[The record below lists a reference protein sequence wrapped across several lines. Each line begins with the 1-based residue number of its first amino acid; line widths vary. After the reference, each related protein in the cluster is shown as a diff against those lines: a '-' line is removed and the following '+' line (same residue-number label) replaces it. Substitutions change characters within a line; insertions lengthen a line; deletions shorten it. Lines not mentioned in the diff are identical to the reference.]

1 MLVLTFLKSFVL
13 LLKLVM
19 GSRLFSYGDVKGRPS
34 RAGFDLSKKFCF
46 TAKAGQ
52 LLPVYWKM
60 LLPGTK
66 VNLKDMHFTRT
77 MPVNTAAYTRIKE
90 YFDWYFVPLRL
101 INKNLN
107 PALVNM
113 LDQSNIATSLI
124 QNKVVSDEIPYTNFS
139 TITGVFNNFEQSV
152 GDDQFDA
159 VGFKRIP
166 QSIKLMRHLRYG
178 NFLYDTAWNSLPDKN
193 MGYSSVKDF
202 NLYAQWDLNVNI
214 LPLAAYQKI
223 YCDYFR
229 FEQWEKAQ
237 PYTYNFD
244 YYSGGNIL
252 TQYESDSVD
261 LLSKDN
267 LFSLRYANYPRDL
280 FMGILPSSQLGSVAT
295 VSLLPETLYT
305 KLSMQNGSLLGTVA
319 SDGTTVTLKNNTP
332 LTPGIT
338 PSVVSLVRNGDLKF
352 DILSFRIAN
361 AIQRMREIQQCA
373 GQGYK
378 EQLEARW
385 NVKLSTALSD
395 HCMYIGGNS
404 SQINISE
411 VLNNNLAIDQAQAE
425 IKGKG
430 VGSGSG
436 SESFETQ
443 EHGILMCIYHAVPV
457 LDYELSGPDL
467 QLLNTYATD
476 LPQPELDNLGLE
488 SLPLFTLINRASN
501 SYPNSFKSNT
511 ILGYVPRYIAYKT
524 DVDCIEGAFLTSL
537 TSWVAPLTIDEIV
550 LKITLGS
557 STVNWSP
564 NYVLFKVSPR
574 VLNSIFVSQCDD
586 TIDTDQFL
594 VESFFDVKVVQNLD
608 YDGMPY

>member
-1 MLVLTFLKSFVL
+1 
-13 LLKLVM
+13 M

-52 LLPVYWKM
+52 LLPVYCKM
-60 LLPGTK
+60 FLPGTK

-124 QNKVVSDEIPYTNFS
+124 QNKVVSDEIPYTDFS
-139 TITGVFNNFEQSV
+139 TITEIFKNFNSSA
-152 GDDQFDA
+152 GHDQFDV
-159 VGFKRIP
+159 VGFSRVP

-178 NFLYDTAWNSLPDKN
+178 NFLYDSAWNSLTDKN

-202 NLYAQWDLNVNI
+202 NLYAQWNLNVNI

-252 TQYESDSVD
+252 TEYEDNPDD

-267 LFSLRYANYPRDL
+267 LFTLRYANYPRDL

-295 VSLLPETLYT
+295 VSINPNTLHT
-305 KLSMQNGSLLGTVA
+305 KLSQQEGSLLGTVA
-319 SDGTTVTLKNNTP
+319 SDGTTVTLKNNTAI
-332 LTPGIT
+332 TPGIT
-338 PSVVSLVRNGDLKF
+338 PSVIALVRDGELKF

-385 NVKLSTALSD
+385 NVKLSTAFSD
-395 HCMYIGGNS
+395 HCIYIGGNS

-411 VLNNNLAIDQAQAE
+411 VLNNNLDAEQAQAD

-488 SLPLFTLINRASN
+488 SLPLFALINRASN
-501 SYPNSFKSNT
+501 LYPASFKSNT

-524 DVDCIEGAFLTSL
+524 DVDCVEGAFLTSL
-537 TSWVAPLTIDEIV
+537 TSWVTPLTIDEIV
-550 LKITLGS
+550 DKVSLGS
-557 STVNWSP
+557 SPLTWSP
-564 NYVLFKVSPR
+564 NYGLFKVSPR
-574 VLNSIFVSQCDD
+574 VLNSIFVSQCDN
-586 TIDTDQFL
+586 TVDTDQFL

>member
-1 MLVLTFLKSFVL
+1 
-13 LLKLVM
+13 M

-46 TAKAGQ
+46 TAKAGE

-113 LDQSNIATSLI
+113 LDQSNIANSLI
-124 QNKVVSDEIPYTNFS
+124 QNKVVSDEIPYFDYS
-139 TITGVFNNFEQSV
+139 TLTSCLETFNTQHPSYLDIAGFERV
-152 GDDQFDA
+152 P
-159 VGFKRIP
+159 KTL
-166 QSIKLMRHLRYG
+166 KLLRYLRYG
-178 NFLYDTAWNSLPDKN
+178 NFLYDTTVNTQPNKN
-193 MGYSSVKDF
+193 MSYSSVKDF
-202 NLYAQWDLNVNI
+202 NLYAKWNLNVNV

-244 YYSGGNIL
+244 YYAGGNIL
-252 TQYESDSVD
+252 TEYENDPSD
-261 LLSKDN
+261 LFLKDN

-280 FMGILPSSQLGSVAT
+280 FMGVLPSAQLGSVAT
-295 VSLLPETLYT
+295 VNVSNFSDTYTTAFPKHGLLRNITNGGSVASMNTTTNPLV
-305 KLSMQNGSLLGTVA
+305 LSQTVNTVA
-319 SDGTTVTLKNNTP
+319 KGDYFGVNISGLVGT
-332 LTPGIT
+332 
-338 PSVVSLVRNGDLKF
+338 F

-395 HCMYIGGNS
+395 HCTYIGGNS

-411 VLNNNLAIDQAQAE
+411 VLNNNLDADQSQAD

-443 EHGILMCIYHAVPV
+443 EHGILMCIYHATPV
-457 LDYELSGPDL
+457 LDYQLTGPDL

-488 SLPLFTLINRASN
+488 ALPYFAFVNDAIATQPSSLN
-501 SYPNSFKSNT
+501 SST

-524 DVDCIEGAFLTSL
+524 DVDCVDGAFLTSL
-537 TSWVAPLTIDEIV
+537 TSWVTPLTIDEIV
-550 LKITLGS
+550 TKISLGAG
-557 STVNWSP
+557 TGPWSP
-564 NYVLFKVSPR
+564 NYGLFKVSPF
-574 VLNSIFVSQCDD
+574 VLDSIFVSQCDS
-586 TIDTDQFL
+586 TVDTDQFL
-594 VESFFDVKVVQNLD
+594 VESFFDVKAVQNLD

>member
-1 MLVLTFLKSFVL
+1 MA
-13 LLKLVM
+13 
-19 GSRLFSYGDVKGRPS
+19 SRLFSYGDVKGRPS

-46 TAKAGQ
+46 TAKAGE

-124 QNKVVSDEIPYTNFS
+124 QNKVVSDEIPHTDFS
-139 TITGVFNNFEQSV
+139 TITECFKAFDNSGEAAKNFDVSGFN
-152 GDDQFDA
+152 
-159 VGFKRIP
+159 RIT
-166 QSIKLMRHLRYG
+166 QSIKLMRYLRYG
-178 NFLYDTAWNSLPDKN
+178 NFLYDTTVNTQPNKN
-193 MGYSSVKDF
+193 MGYSGVNNF
-202 NLYAQWDLNVNI
+202 NIYAKWNLNVNI

-223 YCDYFR
+223 YCDHFR

-252 TQYESDSVD
+252 TEYEDDPSD

-280 FMGILPSSQLGSVAT
+280 FMGILPSSQLGSIAT
-295 VSLLPETLYT
+295 VNISNFSSPSSFLTLRN
-305 KLSMQNGSLLGTVA
+305 LSNNGAITASSTVSSPNPLIIHSSAATSAGDSFGVLTNTYLSSVSA
-319 SDGTTVTLKNNTP
+319 S
-332 LTPGIT
+332 
-338 PSVVSLVRNGDLKF
+338 F

-395 HCMYIGGNS
+395 HCTYIGGNS

-411 VLNNNLAIDQAQAE
+411 VLNNNLDADQSQAD
-425 IKGKG
+425 IRGKG

-443 EHGILMCIYHAVPV
+443 EHGILMCVYHAIPV
-457 LDYELSGPDL
+457 LDYQLTGCDL

-488 SLPLFTLINRASN
+488 ALPYFTLINDFTHTQ
-501 SYPNSFKSNT
+501 PNNVTEKT

-524 DVDCIEGAFLTSL
+524 DVDFVDGAFLTTL
-537 TSWVAPLTIDEIV
+537 TSWVTPLTISEIV
-550 LKITLGS
+550 SKVSLATS
-557 STVNWSP
+557 SGPWSVN
-564 NYVLFKVSPR
+564 YGFFKVSPR
-574 VLNSIFVSQCDD
+574 VLDSIFVTPCDN
-586 TIDTDQFL
+586 TVDTDQFL
-594 VESFFDVKVVQNLD
+594 VESFFDVKLVQNLD

>member
-1 MLVLTFLKSFVL
+1 MA
-13 LLKLVM
+13 
-19 GSRLFSYGDVKGRPS
+19 SRLFSYGDVKGRPS

-46 TAKAGQ
+46 TAKAGE

-124 QNKVVSDEIPYTNFS
+124 QNKVVSDEIPYFDYFS
-139 TITGVFNNFEQSV
+139 LTTCLSTFNKQHPEYLDV
-152 GDDQFDA
+152 I
-159 VGFKRIP
+159 GFQKIP
-166 QSIKLMRHLRYG
+166 RTLKLLRYLRYG
-178 NFLYDTAWNSLPDKN
+178 NFLYNPSVSALTTKN

-202 NLYAQWDLNVNI
+202 NLYAKWNLNVNI

-229 FEQWEKAQ
+229 FDQWEKAQ

-252 TQYESDSVD
+252 ADYKQSPSD
-261 LLSKDN
+261 LFLKDN

-280 FMGILPSSQLGSVAT
+280 FMGVLPSSQLGSVAT
-295 VSLLPETLYT
+295 VDVSSISGNDGVKISGLAGR
-305 KLSMQNGSLLGTVA
+305 LSGTVA
-319 SDGTTVTLKNNTP
+319 SNGT
-332 LTPGIT
+332 
-338 PSVVSLVRNGDLKF
+338 SVSLTNSSSVAASSSGLLVFGTGSGRLIATF

-385 NVKLSTALSD
+385 NVKLSAVLSD
-395 HCMYIGGNS
+395 HCTYIGGNS

-411 VLNNNLAIDQAQAE
+411 VLNNNLDADQAQAD

-457 LDYELSGPDL
+457 LDYQLTGCDL

-488 SLPLFTLINRASN
+488 ALPYFAFVNDAISTQ
-501 SYPNSFKSNT
+501 PNSITNKT

-524 DVDCIEGAFLTSL
+524 DVDFVDGAFLTSL
-537 TSWVAPLTIDEIV
+537 TSWVTPLSIDEIV
-550 LKITLGS
+550 SKIALGD
-557 STVNWSP
+557 STGPWSP
-564 NYVLFKVSPR
+564 NYGLFKVSPR
-574 VLNSIFVSQCDD
+574 VLDPIFVTSCDS
-586 TIDTDQFL
+586 TVDTDQFL
-594 VESFFDVKVVQNLD
+594 VESFFDIKVVQNLD

>member
-1 MLVLTFLKSFVL
+1 
-13 LLKLVM
+13 M

-52 LLPVYWKM
+52 LLPVYWKT

-124 QNKVVSDEIPYTNFS
+124 QNKVVSDEIPYTDFS
-139 TITGVFNNFEQSV
+139 TITEMFNQFESSV
-152 GDDQFDA
+152 GDDQFDV

-178 NFLYDTAWNSLPDKN
+178 NFLYDSTWNSLPNKN
-193 MGYSSVKDF
+193 MGYSSVNDF
-202 NLYAQWDLNVNI
+202 NLYAQWNLNVNV

-252 TQYESDSVD
+252 TEYENNPVD
-261 LLSKDN
+261 LLQKDN
-267 LFSLRYANYPRDL
+267 LFTLRYANYPRDL

-295 VSLLPETLYT
+295 VNINNASSAALFLTGQT
-305 KLSMQNGSLLGTVA
+305 GSLTGTVA
-319 SDGTTVTLKNNTP
+319 SDGTTITVKNTVNLNPATN
-332 LTPGIT
+332 
-338 PSVVSLVRNGDLKF
+338 SLIRASLSNLNASF

-395 HCMYIGGNS
+395 HCTYIGGNS

-411 VLNNNLAIDQAQAE
+411 VLNNNLDAEQAQAD

-436 SESFETQ
+436 FESFETQ

-457 LDYELSGPDL
+457 LDYVLSGPDL

-488 SLPLFTLINRASN
+488 SLPLFTLMNRASN
-501 SYPNSFKSNT
+501 SYPNSFKSST
-511 ILGYVPRYIAYKT
+511 ILGYVPRYVAYKT

-537 TSWVAPLTIDEIV
+537 KSWVAPLTIDEIV
-550 LKITLGS
+550 LKITLGA
-557 STVNWSP
+557 STSTWSP
-564 NYVLFKVSPR
+564 NYGLFKVSPR
-574 VLNSIFVSQCDD
+574 VLNSIFVPQCDN

-594 VESFFDVKVVQNLD
+594 VESFFDVKAVQNLD

>member
-1 MLVLTFLKSFVL
+1 MA
-13 LLKLVM
+13 
-19 GSRLFSYGDVKGRPS
+19 SRLFSYGDVKGRPS

-46 TAKAGQ
+46 TAKAGE

-101 INKNLN
+101 VNKNLN

-124 QNKVVSDEIPYTNFS
+124 QNKVVSDEIPYTDFS
-139 TITGVFNNFEQSV
+139 TITECFKA
-152 GDDQFDA
+152 FDNSGEA
-159 VGFKRIP
+159 DANLDVAGFKRIT
-166 QSIKLMRHLRYG
+166 QSIKLMRYLRYG
-178 NFLYDTAWNSLPDKN
+178 NFLYDTTVATQPNKN
-193 MGYSSVKDF
+193 MGYSGVNDF
-202 NLYAQWDLNVNI
+202 NIYAKWNLNVNI

-223 YCDYFR
+223 YCDHFR

-252 TQYESDSVD
+252 TEYENNPSD

-295 VSLLPETLYT
+295 VNVSNFTNYSSIDSPSRMLLRN
-305 KLSMQNGSLLGTVA
+305 LSNSGSVSSVGSITNPLVLKQNSGDVVAGQQYGVFISDLGA
-319 SDGTTVTLKNNTP
+319 S
-332 LTPGIT
+332 
-338 PSVVSLVRNGDLKF
+338 F

-395 HCMYIGGNS
+395 HCTYIGGNS

-411 VLNNNLAIDQAQAE
+411 VLNNNLDTAQSQAD

-436 SESFETQ
+436 SEFFETQ
-443 EHGILMCIYHAVPV
+443 EHGILMCVYHSCPV
-457 LDYELSGPDL
+457 LDYQLTGCDL

-488 SLPLFTLINRASN
+488 ALPYFSLVNDFTHTQ
-501 SYPNSFKSNT
+501 PNNVTEKT

-524 DVDCIEGAFLTSL
+524 DVDFVDGAFLTTL
-537 TSWVAPLTIDEIV
+537 TSWVTPLTIAEIV
-550 LKITLGS
+550 SKVSLATSAGP
-557 STVNWSP
+557 WSI
-564 NYVLFKVSPR
+564 NYGFFKVSPR
-574 VLNSIFVSQCDD
+574 VLDSIFVSQCDNTVD
-586 TIDTDQFL
+586 SDQFL
-594 VESFFDVKVVQNLD
+594 VESFFDVKIVQNLD

>member
-1 MLVLTFLKSFVL
+1 MA
-13 LLKLVM
+13 
-19 GSRLFSYGDVKGRPS
+19 SRLFSYGDVKGRPS

-124 QNKVVSDEIPYTNFS
+124 QNKVVSDQIPFTDFS
-139 TITGVFNNFEQSV
+139 TITEMFNQFESSV
-152 GDDQFDA
+152 SDDQFDV

-178 NFLYDTAWNSLPDKN
+178 NFLYDSTWNSLPNKN
-193 MGYSSVKDF
+193 MGYSSVNSF
-202 NLYAQWDLNVNI
+202 NLYAQYNLSINI

-252 TQYESDSVD
+252 TEYKDNPVD
-261 LLSKDN
+261 LLQKDN
-267 LFSLRYANYPRDL
+267 LFSLRYANYPKDL
-280 FMGILPSSQLGSVAT
+280 FMGVLPSSQLGSVAT
-295 VSLLPETLYT
+295 VNVTTLPGMSGVTLG
-305 KLSMQNGSLLGTVA
+305 LNSGRLIGTVA
-319 SDGTTVTLKNNTP
+319 SDGTTVTVKNSTS
-332 LTPGIT
+332 LSSATT
-338 PSVVSLVRNGDLKF
+338 SVLSTSLISGSSVATF
-352 DILSFRIAN
+352 DILSFRVAN

-395 HCMYIGGNS
+395 HCTYIGGNS

-411 VLNNNLAIDQAQAE
+411 VLNNNLDSEQAQAD

-488 SLPLFTLINRASN
+488 SLPLFAFMNRASN
-501 SYPNSFKSNT
+501 SYPNSLKYSS

-537 TSWVAPLTIDEIV
+537 KSWVAPLTIDEIV
-550 LKITLGS
+550 LKITLGA
-557 STVNWSP
+557 STPTWSP
-564 NYVLFKVSPR
+564 NYGLFKVSPR
-574 VLNSIFVSQCDD
+574 VLNSIFVPQCDN

>member
-1 MLVLTFLKSFVL
+1 
-13 LLKLVM
+13 M

-52 LLPVYWKM
+52 LLPVYWKT

-124 QNKVVSDEIPYTNFS
+124 QNKVVSDEIPYTDFS
-139 TITGVFNNFEQSV
+139 TITEMFNQFESSV
-152 GDDQFDA
+152 GDDQFDVA
-159 VGFKRIP
+159 GFKRIP

-178 NFLYDTAWNSLPDKN
+178 NFLYDSTWNSLSDKN
-193 MGYSSVKDF
+193 MGYSSVKSF
-202 NLYAQWDLNVNI
+202 NLYAQWNLNVNI

-237 PYTYNFD
+237 SYTYNFD

-252 TQYESDSVD
+252 TEYKDDPVD
-261 LLSKDN
+261 LLQKDN
-267 LFSLRYANYPRDL
+267 LFTLRYANYPRDL

-295 VSLLPETLYT
+295 VSITSNQSYSAV
-305 KLSMQNGSLLGTVA
+305 KLQQQSGFLSGTVA
-319 SDGTTVTLKNNTP
+319 TDGITVTVKNTVP
-332 LTPGIT
+332 LTPSVNPALVT
-338 PSVVSLVRNGDLKF
+338 TFPSNFATF

-395 HCMYIGGNS
+395 HCTYIGGNS

-411 VLNNNLAIDQAQAE
+411 VLNNNLDAEQSQAD

-436 SESFETQ
+436 SEFFETQ

-488 SLPLFTLINRASN
+488 SLPLFTLMNRASN
-501 SYPNSFKSNT
+501 SYPSSFKSST
-511 ILGYVPRYIAYKT
+511 ILGYVPRYVSYKT

-537 TSWVAPLTIDEIV
+537 KSWVAPLTIDEIV
-550 LKITLGS
+550 LKITLGAS
-557 STVNWSP
+557 ASTWSP
-564 NYVLFKVSPR
+564 NYGLFKVSPR
-574 VLNSIFVSQCDD
+574 VLNSIFVPQCDN

>member
-1 MLVLTFLKSFVL
+1 
-13 LLKLVM
+13 M

-52 LLPVYWKM
+52 LLPVYWKI

-124 QNKVVSDEIPYTNFS
+124 QNKVVSDQIPFTDFS
-139 TITGVFNNFEQSV
+139 TITEMFNQFESSV
-152 GDDQFDA
+152 GDDQFDVA
-159 VGFKRIP
+159 GFKRIP

-178 NFLYDTAWNSLPDKN
+178 NFLYDSTWNSLSNKN
-193 MGYSSVKDF
+193 MGYSKVNDF
-202 NLYAQWDLNVNI
+202 NLYAQHDLSVNI

-252 TQYESDSVD
+252 AEYKHNPVD
-261 LLSKDN
+261 LLQKDN

-295 VSLLPETLYT
+295 VNVHPSQSHVAVRLQQQSGF
-305 KLSMQNGSLLGTVA
+305 LSGTVA
-319 SDGTTVTLKNNTP
+319 SDGTTVSVKNTTS
-332 LTPGIT
+332 LTPSIN
-338 PSVVSLVRNGDLKF
+338 PALVVPFTTNFAYF

-395 HCMYIGGNS
+395 HCTYIGGNS

-411 VLNNNLAIDQAQAE
+411 VLNNNLDAEQAQAD

-436 SESFETQ
+436 SEFFETQ

-488 SLPLFTLINRASN
+488 SLPLFTLLNRASN
-501 SYPNSFKSNT
+501 SYPSSLKYSS

-537 TSWVAPLTIDEIV
+537 KSWVAPLTIDEIV
-550 LKITLGS
+550 LKITLGA
-557 STVNWSP
+557 STSTWSP
-564 NYVLFKVSPR
+564 NYGLFKVSPR
-574 VLNSIFVSQCDD
+574 VLNSIFVPQCDD

-594 VESFFDVKVVQNLD
+594 VESFLDVKVVQNLD

>member
-1 MLVLTFLKSFVL
+1 
-13 LLKLVM
+13 M

-52 LLPVYWKM
+52 LLPVYWKT

-124 QNKVVSDEIPYTNFS
+124 QNKVVSDEIPYTDFS
-139 TITGVFNNFEQSV
+139 TITEVFNKFEQSV
-152 GDDQFDA
+152 ADDQFDV

-178 NFLYDTAWNSLPDKN
+178 NFLYDSTWNSLPDKN
-193 MGYSSVKDF
+193 MGYSSVKTF
-202 NLYAQWDLNVNI
+202 NLYAQWNLNVNI

-252 TQYESDSVD
+252 TGYEKNPVD
-261 LLSKDN
+261 LLQKDN
-267 LFSLRYANYPRDL
+267 LFTLRYANYPRDL

-295 VSLLPETLYT
+295 VNVLSRGRTSVSLSGQPG
-305 KLSMQNGSLLGTVA
+305 QLLGTVG
-319 SDGTTVTLKNNTP
+319 SDKTLLTIKNSVA
-332 LTPGIT
+332 LTSGIR
-338 PSVVSLVRNGDLKF
+338 PSLATGYSVGEVSSTF

-411 VLNNNLAIDQAQAE
+411 VLNNNLDSDQARAD

-488 SLPLFTLINRASN
+488 SLPLFTLMNRASN
-501 SYPNSFKSNT
+501 SYPDSFKSNT

-537 TSWVAPLTIDEIV
+537 TSWVTPLTIDEIV

-557 STVNWSP
+557 STTTWSP
-564 NYVLFKVSPR
+564 NYGLFKVSPR
-574 VLNSIFVSQCDD
+574 VLNSIFVSQCDN
-586 TIDTDQFL
+586 TIDSDQFL
-594 VESFFDVKVVQNLD
+594 VESFFDVKAVQNLD

>member
-1 MLVLTFLKSFVL
+1 
-13 LLKLVM
+13 M

-52 LLPVYWKM
+52 LLPVYCKM
-60 LLPGTK
+60 FLPGTK

-124 QNKVVSDEIPYTNFS
+124 QNKVVSDEIPYTDFS
-139 TITGVFNNFEQSV
+139 TITEIFKNFNSSAGYN
-152 GDDQFDA
+152 QFDV
-159 VGFKRIP
+159 VGFSRVP

-178 NFLYDTAWNSLPDKN
+178 NFLYDSGWNSLTDKN

-202 NLYAQWDLNVNI
+202 NLYAQWNLNVNI

-252 TQYESDSVD
+252 TEYKNDPDD

-267 LFSLRYANYPRDL
+267 LFTLRYANYPRDL

-295 VSLLPETLYT
+295 VSLSPTTLYT
-305 KLSMQNGSLLGTVA
+305 KLSQQNGSLLGTVA
-319 SDGTTVTLKNNTP
+319 SDGTTVTLKNNTAI
-332 LTPGIT
+332 TPGIT
-338 PSVVSLVRNGDLKF
+338 PSVVALVRNNDLKF

-385 NVKLSTALSD
+385 NVKLSTAFSD
-395 HCMYIGGNS
+395 HCIYIGGNS

-411 VLNNNLAIDQAQAE
+411 VLNNNLDAEQAQAD

-436 SESFETQ
+436 SEFFETQ

-488 SLPLFTLINRASN
+488 SLPLFALMNRASN
-501 SYPNSFKSNT
+501 LYPSSFKSDT

-524 DVDCIEGAFLTSL
+524 DVDCVEGAFLTSL
-537 TSWVAPLTIDEIV
+537 TSWVTPLTIDEIV
-550 LKITLGS
+550 TKITLGS
-557 STVNWSP
+557 SHLTWSP
-564 NYVLFKVSPR
+564 NYGLFKVSPR
-574 VLNSIFVSQCDD
+574 VLNSIFVSQCDN
-586 TIDTDQFL
+586 TVDTDQFL

>member
-1 MLVLTFLKSFVL
+1 
-13 LLKLVM
+13 M
-19 GSRLFSYGDVKGRPS
+19 GLRLFSYGDVKGRPS

-124 QNKVVSDEIPYTNFS
+124 QNKVVSDEIPYTDFS
-139 TITGVFNNFEQSV
+139 TLTEAFKQFEASV
-152 GDDQFDA
+152 GDDQFDVA
-159 VGFKRIP
+159 GFKRIP
-166 QSIKLMRHLRYG
+166 QSIKLMRYLRYG
-178 NFLYDTAWNSLPDKN
+178 NFLYDSTWNSLSDKN
-193 MGYSSVKDF
+193 MGYSSVKAF
-202 NLYAQWDLNVNI
+202 NLYAQWNLNVNI

-223 YCDYFR
+223 YCDHFR

-252 TQYESDSVD
+252 TEYKDNSVD
-261 LLSKDN
+261 LLQKDN
-267 LFSLRYANYPRDL
+267 LFTLRYANYPKDL

-295 VSLLPETLYT
+295 VNVTSTSNSQVY
-305 KLSMQNGSLLGTVA
+305 LSSQQGNLIGTVG
-319 SDGTTVTLKNNTP
+319 SDGVTVSLKNSSA
-332 LTPGIT
+332 LTPAIS
-338 PSVVSLVRNGDLKF
+338 PALVARTFGLASTF

-395 HCMYIGGNS
+395 HCTYIGGNF

-411 VLNNNLAIDQAQAE
+411 VLNNNLDADQAQAE

-488 SLPLFTLINRASN
+488 SLPLFALMNRASN
-501 SYPNSFKSNT
+501 SYPSSFKSNT

-524 DVDCIEGAFLTSL
+524 DVDCVEGAFLTSL
-537 TSWVAPLTIDEIV
+537 TSWVTPLTIDEIV
-550 LKITLGS
+550 LKVTLGS
-557 STVNWSP
+557 STSTWSP
-564 NYVLFKVSPR
+564 NYGLFKVSPR

-594 VESFFDVKVVQNLD
+594 VESFFDVNLVQNLD

>member
-1 MLVLTFLKSFVL
+1 MA
-13 LLKLVM
+13 
-19 GSRLFSYGDVKGRPS
+19 SRLFSYGDVKGRPS

-124 QNKVVSDEIPYTNFS
+124 KNKVVSDEIPYTNFS
-139 TITGVFNNFEQSV
+139 SITEIFDKFEQSV
-152 GDDQFDA
+152 GDDQFDV

-178 NFLYDTAWNSLPDKN
+178 NFLYNSAWNSLTDKN
-193 MGYSSVKDF
+193 MGYSSVQKF

-214 LPLAAYQKI
+214 FPLAAYQKI

-252 TQYESDSVD
+252 TDYLQDPVS

-267 LFSLRYANYPRDL
+267 LFTLRYANYPRDL

-295 VSLLPETLYT
+295 VNISNFSIPNQSIPLRDVSSSGTITAASGVAAATPFQVKSSLPVTSGTSLGV
-305 KLSMQNGSLLGTVA
+305 LSSNLF
-319 SDGTTVTLKNNTP
+319 NNLSAT
-332 LTPGIT
+332 
-338 PSVVSLVRNGDLKF
+338 F

-395 HCMYIGGNS
+395 HCIYIGGNS

-411 VLNNNLAIDQAQAE
+411 VLNNNLDTDLSQAD

-436 SESFETQ
+436 SEFFETQ
-443 EHGILMCIYHAVPV
+443 EHGILMCIYHSVPV

-488 SLPLFTLINRASN
+488 SLPLFTLMNRASD
-501 SYPNSFKSNT
+501 SYPNSFESNT

-524 DVDCIEGAFLTSL
+524 DIDCVEGAFLTSL
-537 TSWVAPLTIDEIV
+537 KSWVAPLTIDEIV
-550 LKITLGS
+550 LKITLGA
-557 STVNWSP
+557 STPAWSP
-564 NYVLFKVSPR
+564 NYGLFKVSPR
-574 VLNSIFVSQCDD
+574 VLNSIFVPQCDN

>member
-1 MLVLTFLKSFVL
+1 MS
-13 LLKLVM
+13 
-19 GSRLFSYGDVKGRPS
+19 SRLFSYGDVKGRPS

-46 TAKAGQ
+46 TAKAGE

-124 QNKVVSDEIPYTNFS
+124 QNKVVSDEIPYFDYLTLTTCLEAFDKQHPAYLD
-139 TITGVFNNFEQSV
+139 IAGFE
-152 GDDQFDA
+152 
-159 VGFKRIP
+159 KIP
-166 QSIKLMRHLRYG
+166 RTLKLLRYLRYG
-178 NFLYDTAWNSLPDKN
+178 NFLYDTKASTFPSKN

-202 NLYAQWDLNVNI
+202 NLYAKWNLNVNI

-252 TQYESDSVD
+252 TEYVSDPSD
-261 LLSKDN
+261 LFIKDN

-295 VSLLPETLYT
+295 VDVSTSNSFLLLRNLQSGVTVSAAANSLNPLVL
-305 KLSMQNGSLLGTVA
+305 KQDGGSVSVNNSFGISA
-319 SDGTTVTLKNNTP
+319 SGLKFT
-332 LTPGIT
+332 
-338 PSVVSLVRNGDLKF
+338 F

-361 AIQRMREIQQCA
+361 AVQRMREIQQCA

-395 HCMYIGGNS
+395 HCTHIGGNS

-411 VLNNNLAIDQAQAE
+411 VLNNNLDTDQSKAE

-457 LDYELSGPDL
+457 LDYELSCPDL

-488 SLPLFTLINRASN
+488 SLPLFALMNRASN
-501 SYPNSFKSNT
+501 SYPSSFKSNT

-524 DVDCIEGAFLTSL
+524 DVDCVEGAFLTSL
-537 TSWVAPLTIDEIV
+537 TSWVTPLTIDEIV
-550 LKITLGS
+550 LKVTLGS
-557 STVNWSP
+557 STSTWSP
-564 NYVLFKVSPR
+564 NYGLFKVSPR

-594 VESFFDVKVVQNLD
+594 VESFFDVNLVQNLD

>member
-1 MLVLTFLKSFVL
+1 
-13 LLKLVM
+13 M

-46 TAKAGQ
+46 TAKAGE

-124 QNKVVSDEIPYTNFS
+124 QNKVVSDEIPYFDYS
-139 TITGVFNNFEQSV
+139 TLTTCLDTFNKQHPSYLDIAGFE
-152 GDDQFDA
+152 
-159 VGFKRIP
+159 KIP
-166 QSIKLMRHLRYG
+166 RTLKLLRYLRYG
-178 NFLYDTAWNSLPDKN
+178 NFLYDAKASTLPNKN

-202 NLYAQWDLNVNI
+202 NLYAKWNLNVNV

-252 TQYESDSVD
+252 TEYKNNPSD
-261 LLSKDN
+261 LLLKDN
-267 LFSLRYANYPRDL
+267 LLSLRYANYPRDL

-295 VSLLPETLYT
+295 VDISTSNSFLLLRNLQSGVTVSSAASSINPLVL
-305 KLSMQNGSLLGTVA
+305 KQDGGSISINNSFGVSA
-319 SDGTTVTLKNNTP
+319 SGLKST
-332 LTPGIT
+332 
-338 PSVVSLVRNGDLKF
+338 F

-395 HCMYIGGNS
+395 HCTYIGGNS

-411 VLNNNLAIDQAQAE
+411 VLNNNLDTDQSKAE

-443 EHGILMCIYHAVPV
+443 EHGILMCIYHAAPV
-457 LDYELSGPDL
+457 LDYQLTGCDL

-488 SLPLFTLINRASN
+488 ALPYFAFVNDAVATQPSN
-501 SYPNSFKSNT
+501 LTSST
-511 ILGYVPRYIAYKT
+511 ILGYAPRYIAYKT
-524 DVDCIEGAFLTSL
+524 DVDCVDGAFLTSL
-537 TSWVAPLTIDEIV
+537 TSWVTPLTIDEIV
-550 LKITLGS
+550 AKISLGAGTGS
-557 STVNWSP
+557 WSP
-564 NYVLFKVSPR
+564 NYGLFKISPF
-574 VLNSIFVSQCDD
+574 VLDSIFVSQCDS
-586 TIDTDQFL
+586 TVDTDQFL

>member
-1 MLVLTFLKSFVL
+1 MA
-13 LLKLVM
+13 
-19 GSRLFSYGDVKGRPS
+19 SRLFSYGDVKGRPS

-66 VNLKDMHFTRT
+66 VSLKDMHFTRT

-124 QNKVVSDEIPYTNFS
+124 KNKVVSDQIPFTDFS
-139 TITGVFNNFEQSV
+139 TITEMFNQFESSV
-152 GDDQFDA
+152 ADDQFDI

-178 NFLYDTAWNSLPDKN
+178 NFLYDSTWNSLSNKN
-193 MGYSSVKDF
+193 MGYSSVNSF
-202 NLYAQWDLNVNI
+202 NLYAQHDLSINI

-252 TQYESDSVD
+252 TEYKDDPVD
-261 LLSKDN
+261 LLQKDN
-267 LFSLRYANYPRDL
+267 LFSLRYANYPKDL
-280 FMGILPSSQLGSVAT
+280 FMGVLPSSQLGSVAT
-295 VSLLPETLYT
+295 VNITALPGMSGVTLGLNSGRLT
-305 KLSMQNGSLLGTVA
+305 GTVA
-319 SDGTTVTLKNNTP
+319 SDGTTVTVKNSIS
-332 LTPGIT
+332 L
-338 PSVVSLVRNGDLKF
+338 PSATTSVLGTSLISGSSIATF

-395 HCMYIGGNS
+395 HCTYIGGNS

-411 VLNNNLAIDQAQAE
+411 VLNNNLDSEQAQAD

-488 SLPLFTLINRASN
+488 SLPLFTLLNRASN
-501 SYPNSFKSNT
+501 SYPDSLKYSS

-537 TSWVAPLTIDEIV
+537 RSWVAPLTIDEIV
-550 LKITLGS
+550 LKITLGA
-557 STVNWSP
+557 STPTWSP
-564 NYVLFKVSPR
+564 NYGLFKVSPR
-574 VLNSIFVSQCDD
+574 VLNSIFVPQCDN

>member
-1 MLVLTFLKSFVL
+1 MA
-13 LLKLVM
+13 
-19 GSRLFSYGDVKGRPS
+19 SRLFSYGDVKGRPS

-113 LDQSNIATSLI
+113 LDQSNIANSLV
-124 QNKVVSDEIPYTNFS
+124 QNKVVSDEIPYTDYS
-139 TITGVFNNFEQSV
+139 TITQVFNKFEQSA
-152 GDDQFDA
+152 GDDQPDI
-159 VGFKRIP
+159 VSFKRVP

-178 NFLYDTAWNSLPDKN
+178 NFLYDTAWNSLTDKN
-193 MGYSSVKDF
+193 MGYSSVKGF
-202 NLYAQWDLNVNI
+202 NLYAQWNLNVNV

-252 TQYESDSVD
+252 TEYKSDPGD

-267 LFSLRYANYPRDL
+267 LFTLRYANYPRDL

-295 VSLLPETLYT
+295 VNVLAAPGKSGVSIGLNSGRLI
-305 KLSMQNGSLLGTVA
+305 GTVA
-319 SDGTTVTLKNNTP
+319 TDGTTVSVKNSDK
-332 LTPGIT
+332 L
-338 PSVVSLVRNGDLKF
+338 PSATTSVLSTGLISGSVIASF

-395 HCMYIGGNS
+395 HCTYIGGNS

-411 VLNNNLAIDQAQAE
+411 VLNNNLDSELAQAG

-488 SLPLFTLINRASN
+488 SLPLFTLMNRASN
-501 SYPNSFKSNT
+501 SYPDSFKSNT

-537 TSWVAPLTIDEIV
+537 KSWVAPLTIDEIMI
-550 LKITLGS
+550 KITLGS
-557 STVNWSP
+557 STTKWSP
-564 NYVLFKVSPR
+564 NYGLFKVSPR
-574 VLNSIFVSQCDD
+574 VLNSIFVPQCDN

-594 VESFFDVKVVQNLD
+594 VESFFDVKAVQNLD

>member
-1 MLVLTFLKSFVL
+1 MA
-13 LLKLVM
+13 
-19 GSRLFSYGDVKGRPS
+19 SRLFSYGDVKGRPS

-52 LLPVYWKM
+52 LLPVYWKT

-124 QNKVVSDEIPYTNFS
+124 KNKVVSDEIPYTDFS
-139 TITGVFNNFEQSV
+139 TITEVFDKFEKSV
-152 GDDQFDA
+152 GDDQFDV

-166 QSIKLMRHLRYG
+166 QSIKLMRYLRYG
-178 NFLYDTAWNSLPDKN
+178 NFLYDSGWNSLTNKN
-193 MGYSSVKDF
+193 KGYSSVKAF
-202 NLYAQWDLNVNI
+202 NLYAQWNLNVNI

-252 TQYESDSVD
+252 TDYKQDPVD

-295 VSLLPETLYT
+295 VNVLNSYGKTSVN
-305 KLSMQNGSLLGTVA
+305 LSGQSGQLIGKVA
-319 SDGTTVTLKNNTP
+319 NNGTTVTISNSVSLNP
-332 LTPGIT
+332 SIT
-338 PSVVSLVRNGDLKF
+338 PVLVAGYNVGSVTGTF

-395 HCMYIGGNS
+395 HCTYIGGNS

-411 VLNNNLAIDQAQAE
+411 VLNNNLDADQSQAD

-430 VGSGSG
+430 IGSGSG

-488 SLPLFTLINRASN
+488 SIPLFTLMNRASN
-501 SYPNSFKSNT
+501 SYPNSFKPNT

-524 DVDCIEGAFLTSL
+524 DVDCVEGAFLTSL
-537 TSWVAPLTIDEIV
+537 TSWVTPLSIDEIV

-557 STVNWSP
+557 STLKWSP
-564 NYVLFKVSPR
+564 NYGLFKVSPR

-594 VESFFDVKVVQNLD
+594 VESFFDVKLVQNLD

>member
-1 MLVLTFLKSFVL
+1 
-13 LLKLVM
+13 M

-46 TAKAGQ
+46 TAKAGE

-124 QNKVVSDEIPYTNFS
+124 QNKVVSDEIPYFDYLTLTTCLS
-139 TITGVFNNFEQSV
+139 T
-152 GDDQFDA
+152 FDKKHPA
-159 VGFKRIP
+159 YLDVVGFEKIP
-166 QSIKLMRHLRYG
+166 RTLKLLRYLRYG
-178 NFLYDTAWNSLPDKN
+178 NFLFNPSVSVLPTKN

-202 NLYAQWDLNVNI
+202 NLYAKWNLNVNI

-252 TQYESDSVD
+252 TEYKNNPSD
-261 LLSKDN
+261 LFLKDN

-295 VSLLPETLYT
+295 VNVVSNTVLRSN
-305 KLSMQNGSLLGTVA
+305 LSSFSGNLTGTVA
-319 SDGTTVTLKNNTP
+319 SDGVNVSVKNSVAITPAANPLIVTP
-332 LTPGIT
+332 LSQMSAT
-338 PSVVSLVRNGDLKF
+338 F

-385 NVKLSTALSD
+385 NVKLSAALSD
-395 HCMYIGGNS
+395 HCTYIGGNS

-411 VLNNNLAIDQAQAE
+411 VLNNNLDADQSQAD

-436 SESFETQ
+436 FESFETQ

-457 LDYELSGPDL
+457 LDYQLTGCDL

-488 SLPLFTLINRASN
+488 ALPYFALVNDAISTQPTSINN
-501 SYPNSFKSNT
+501 KT

-524 DVDCIEGAFLTSL
+524 DVDFVDGAFLTSL
-537 TSWVAPLTIDEIV
+537 TSWVTPLTIDEIV
-550 LKITLGS
+550 TKIALGA
-557 STVNWSP
+557 STGPWSP
-564 NYVLFKVSPR
+564 NYGLFKVSPR
-574 VLNSIFVSQCDD
+574 VLDSIFVTQCDS
-586 TIDTDQFL
+586 TVDTDQFL
-594 VESFFDVKVVQNLD
+594 VESFFDIKVVQNLD

>member
-1 MLVLTFLKSFVL
+1 MA
-13 LLKLVM
+13 
-19 GSRLFSYGDVKGRPS
+19 SRLFSYGDVKGRPS

-113 LDQSNIATSLI
+113 LDQSNIATSLV
-124 QNKVVSDEIPYTNFS
+124 QNKVVSDQIPFTDFS
-139 TITGVFNNFEQSV
+139 TITEMFNQFESSV
-152 GDDQFDA
+152 ADDQFDV

-178 NFLYDTAWNSLPDKN
+178 NFLYDSTWNSLSNKN
-193 MGYSSVKDF
+193 MGYSSVNSF
-202 NLYAQWDLNVNI
+202 NLYAQYDLNINI

-252 TQYESDSVD
+252 TEYKDDPVD
-261 LLSKDN
+261 LLQKDN
-267 LFSLRYANYPRDL
+267 LFSLRYANYPKDL
-280 FMGILPSSQLGSVAT
+280 FMGVLPSSQLGSVAT
-295 VSLLPETLYT
+295 VNITALPGMSGVTLG
-305 KLSMQNGSLLGTVA
+305 LSSGRLTGTVA
-319 SDGTTVTLKNNTP
+319 SDGTTVTVKNSVP
-332 LTPGIT
+332 L
-338 PSVVSLVRNGDLKF
+338 PSATTSVLSTRLISGSSIATF

-395 HCMYIGGNS
+395 HCTYIGGNS

-411 VLNNNLAIDQAQAE
+411 VLNNNLDSERAQAD

-488 SLPLFTLINRASN
+488 SLPLFAFMNRASN
-501 SYPNSFKSNT
+501 SYPNSLKYSS

-537 TSWVAPLTIDEIV
+537 KSWVAPLTIDEIV
-550 LKITLGS
+550 LKITLGA
-557 STVNWSP
+557 STPTWSP
-564 NYVLFKVSPR
+564 NYGLFKVSPR
-574 VLNSIFVSQCDD
+574 VLNSIFVPQCDN

>member
-1 MLVLTFLKSFVL
+1 
-13 LLKLVM
+13 M

-52 LLPVYWKM
+52 LLPVYWKT

-66 VNLKDMHFTRT
+66 VNLKDIHFTRT

-124 QNKVVSDEIPYTNFS
+124 QNKVVSDEIPYTDFS
-139 TITGVFNNFEQSV
+139 TITKMFKQFEASV
-152 GDDQFDA
+152 GDDQFDVA
-159 VGFKRIP
+159 GFKRIP

-178 NFLYDTAWNSLPDKN
+178 NFLYDSTWNSLPDKN

-202 NLYAQWDLNVNI
+202 NLYAQWNLNVNI

-223 YCDYFR
+223 YCDHFR

-252 TQYESDSVD
+252 TEYEDNPVD

-295 VSLLPETLYT
+295 VNISSFSST
-305 KLSMQNGSLLGTVA
+305 SGSLPLLNLRSGGLVSSNSNVAANATFSVSSTAAVRAGDRLG
-319 SDGTTVTLKNNTP
+319 
-332 LTPGIT
+332 I
-338 PSVVSLVRNGDLKF
+338 SLSSAVF

-395 HCMYIGGNS
+395 HCTYIGGNS
-404 SQINISE
+404 SRINISE
-411 VLNNNLAIDQAQAE
+411 VLNNNLGTEQAQAE

-436 SESFETQ
+436 SETFETQ

-488 SLPLFTLINRASN
+488 SLPLFTLMNRASD
-501 SYPNSFKSNT
+501 SYPTSFKSNT
-511 ILGYVPRYIAYKT
+511 VLGYVPRYIAYKT

-537 TSWVAPLTIDEIV
+537 TSWVTPLTIDEIV

-557 STVNWSP
+557 STTTWSP
-564 NYVLFKVSPR
+564 NYGLFKVSPR

-586 TIDTDQFL
+586 TIDSDQFL

>member
-1 MLVLTFLKSFVL
+1 
-13 LLKLVM
+13 M
-19 GSRLFSYGDVKGRPS
+19 GSRLFSFGDVKGRPS

-46 TAKAGQ
+46 TAKAGE

-113 LDQSNIATSLI
+113 LDQSNIATSLV
-124 QNKVVSDEIPYTNFS
+124 QNKVVSDEIPYFDYKTLTS
-139 TITGVFNNFEQSV
+139 CLETFNAQHPSYLDIAGFERV
-152 GDDQFDA
+152 PKT
-159 VGFKRIP
+159 V
-166 QSIKLMRHLRYG
+166 KLLRYLRYG
-178 NFLYDTAWNSLPDKN
+178 NFLYDTNFSTRVESTSNN
-193 MGYSSVKDF
+193 MGYSSVNDF
-202 NLYAQWDLNVNI
+202 SLYAKWNLNVNV

-252 TQYESDSVD
+252 TEYKSDPSG
-261 LLSKDN
+261 LFLKDN

-295 VSLLPETLYT
+295 VNITALPGVSAVTLGLNSGRLT
-305 KLSMQNGSLLGTVA
+305 GTVA
-319 SDGTTVTLKNNTP
+319 SDGTTVTVKN
-332 LTPGIT
+332 
-338 PSVVSLVRNGDLKF
+338 SVSLPSATTSVLSTSLFSGSSIATF

-395 HCMYIGGNS
+395 HCTYIGGNS

-411 VLNNNLAIDQAQAE
+411 VLNNNLDAEQAQAD

-436 SESFETQ
+436 SETFETQ
-443 EHGILMCIYHAVPV
+443 EHGILMCIYHACPV
-457 LDYELSGPDL
+457 LDYQLSGPDL

-488 SLPLFTLINRASN
+488 ALPYFALVNDAFATQP
-501 SYPNSFKSNT
+501 SYLTSSA

-524 DVDCIEGAFLTSL
+524 DVDCVDGAFLTSL
-537 TSWVAPLTIDEIV
+537 TSWVTPLTTDEV
-550 LKITLGS
+550 VAKISLGAG
-557 STVNWSP
+557 TGIWSP
-564 NYVLFKVSPR
+564 NYGLFKVSPF
-574 VLNSIFVSQCDD
+574 VLDSIFVSQCDS
-586 TIDTDQFL
+586 TVDTDQFL

>member
-1 MLVLTFLKSFVL
+1 
-13 LLKLVM
+13 M

-52 LLPVYWKM
+52 LLPVYWKT

-124 QNKVVSDEIPYTNFS
+124 QNKVVSDEIPYTDFS
-139 TITGVFNNFEQSV
+139 TITEVFNKFEQSV
-152 GDDQFDA
+152 ADDQFDV

-178 NFLYDTAWNSLPDKN
+178 NFLYDSKWNTLTDKN
-193 MGYSSVKDF
+193 MGYSSVKGF
-202 NLYAQWDLNVNI
+202 NLYAQWNLNVNI

-252 TQYESDSVD
+252 TGYENDPVD
-261 LLSKDN
+261 LLQKDN
-267 LFSLRYANYPRDL
+267 LFTLRYANYPRDL

-295 VSLLPETLYT
+295 VNLSAAAGSPAFVLRNISKGDSTSIRSAGNLLNPLV
-305 KLSMQNGSLLGTVA
+305 LQQQGGTVA
-319 SDGTTVTLKNNTP
+319 SGDVLG
-332 LTPGIT
+332 
-338 PSVVSLVRNGDLKF
+338 VSSAQAAAALSF

-395 HCMYIGGNS
+395 HCTYIGGNS

-411 VLNNNLAIDQAQAE
+411 VLNNNLDSEQARAD

-488 SLPLFTLINRASN
+488 SLPLFTLMNRASN
-501 SYPNSFKSNT
+501 SYPDSFKSNT

-550 LKITLGS
+550 LKITLGT
-557 STVNWSP
+557 STTTWSP
-564 NYVLFKVSPR
+564 NYGLFKVSSR
-574 VLNSIFVSQCDD
+574 VLNSIFVSQCDN

>member
-1 MLVLTFLKSFVL
+1 
-13 LLKLVM
+13 M

-52 LLPVYWKM
+52 LLPVNWKI

-66 VNLKDMHFTRT
+66 VNLRDMHFTRT

-90 YFDWYFVPLRL
+90 YFDWYFVPFRL

-124 QNKVVSDEIPYTNFS
+124 QNKIVSDEIPYTNFS
-139 TITGVFNNFEQSV
+139 TITSMFNRFESSV
-152 GDDQFDA
+152 GDDQFDVA
-159 VGFKRIP
+159 GFKRIP

-178 NFLYDTAWNSLPDKN
+178 NFLYDTTWNSLPDKN
-193 MGYSSVKDF
+193 MGYSQVKDF
-202 NLYAQWDLNVNI
+202 SLYAQYDLNVNV

-252 TQYESDSVD
+252 TDYENDPVG
-261 LLSKDN
+261 LLQKDN
-267 LFSLRYANYPRDL
+267 LFTLRYANYPRDL
-280 FMGILPSSQLGSVAT
+280 FMGVLPSSQLGSVAT
-295 VSLLPETLYT
+295 VDVSGFRDTFTTAFPHHALLRNA
-305 KLSMQNGSLLGTVA
+305 SNNGSVA
-319 SDGTTVTLKNNTP
+319 SAADSSNPLVLRQTTGGTFSGNYFGVDVTGLIGT
-332 LTPGIT
+332 
-338 PSVVSLVRNGDLKF
+338 F

-395 HCMYIGGNS
+395 HCTYIGGNS

-411 VLNNNLAIDQAQAE
+411 VLNNNLDADQSQAD

-436 SESFETQ
+436 SEFFETQ
-443 EHGILMCIYHAVPV
+443 EHGILMCIYHSVPV

-488 SLPLFTLINRASN
+488 ALPLFTLMNRASS
-501 SYPNSFKSNT
+501 SYPSSVKSNT

-524 DVDCIEGAFLTSL
+524 DVDCVDGAFLTSL
-537 TSWVAPLTIDEIV
+537 KSWVAPLTIDELV

-557 STVNWSP
+557 STATWSP
-564 NYVLFKVSPR
+564 NYGLFKVSPR
-574 VLNSIFVSQCDD
+574 VLNSIFVPQCDN
-586 TIDTDQFL
+586 TVDTDQFL
-594 VESFFDVKVVQNLD
+594 VEAFFDVKVVQNLD

>member
-1 MLVLTFLKSFVL
+1 
-13 LLKLVM
+13 M

-46 TAKAGQ
+46 TAKAGE

-113 LDQSNIATSLI
+113 LDQSNIANSLI
-124 QNKVVSDEIPYTNFS
+124 QNKVVSDELPYFDYQTLTS
-139 TITGVFNNFEQSV
+139 CLETFNAQHSSYLDIAGFERV
-152 GDDQFDA
+152 P
-159 VGFKRIP
+159 KTL
-166 QSIKLMRHLRYG
+166 KLLRYLRYG
-178 NFLYDTAWNSLPDKN
+178 NFLYDTSKSEGSSLN

-202 NLYAQWDLNVNI
+202 NLYAKWNLNVNV

-244 YYSGGNIL
+244 YYAGGNIL
-252 TQYESDSVD
+252 TEYKSDPSD
-261 LLSKDN
+261 LFLKDN

-280 FMGILPSSQLGSVAT
+280 FMGILPSAQLGSVAT
-295 VSLLPETLYT
+295 VNVSDFYSWSNPYLTLRN
-305 KLSMQNGSLLGTVA
+305 LSNSGTVTA
-319 SDGTTVTLKNNTP
+319 SSNASPGTP
-332 LTPGIT
+332 LILKSSTDTSAGDSFGVLT
-338 PSVVSLVRNGDLKF
+338 ANYLNSLSANF

-395 HCMYIGGNS
+395 HCTYIGGNS

-411 VLNNNLAIDQAQAE
+411 VLNNNLDAEQSQAD

-457 LDYELSGPDL
+457 LDYQLSGPDL

-488 SLPLFTLINRASN
+488 ALPYFAFVNDAVATQ
-501 SYPNSFKSNT
+501 PNNVTAKA

-524 DVDCIEGAFLTSL
+524 DIDCVDGAFLTSL
-537 TSWVAPLTIDEIV
+537 TSWVTPLTIDEIIT
-550 LKITLGS
+550 KISLGS
-557 STVNWSP
+557 GTGPFTP
-564 NYVLFKVSPR
+564 NYGLFKVSPF
-574 VLNSIFVSQCDD
+574 VLDSIFVSQCDS
-586 TIDTDQFL
+586 TVDTDQFL
-594 VESFFDVKVVQNLD
+594 VESFFDVKSVQNLD

>member
-1 MLVLTFLKSFVL
+1 
-13 LLKLVM
+13 M

-52 LLPVYWKM
+52 LLPVYWKT

-124 QNKVVSDEIPYTNFS
+124 QNKVVSDEIPYTDFS
-139 TITGVFNNFEQSV
+139 TITEMFNQFEASV
-152 GDDQFDA
+152 ADDQFDV

-178 NFLYDTAWNSLPDKN
+178 NFLYDSAWNSLPDKN
-193 MGYSSVKDF
+193 MGYSSVTNF
-202 NLYAQWDLNVNI
+202 NLYAQWNLNVNI

-252 TQYESDSVD
+252 TEYKDNPVD
-261 LLSKDN
+261 LLQKDN
-267 LFSLRYANYPRDL
+267 LFTLRYANYPRDL

-295 VSLLPETLYT
+295 VDV
-305 KLSMQNGSLLGTVA
+305 LSTTNSQVALSGQPGALVGTVA
-319 SDGTTVTLKNNTP
+319 SNGTTVSLSNTQA
-332 LTPGIT
+332 LTPAIQPALRALTFGL
-338 PSVVSLVRNGDLKF
+338 VSKF
-352 DILSFRIAN
+352 DMLSFRIAN

-395 HCMYIGGNS
+395 HCTYIGGNS

-411 VLNNNLAIDQAQAE
+411 VLNNNLDAEKAQAD

-488 SLPLFTLINRASN
+488 SLPLFTLMNRASN
-501 SYPNSFKSNT
+501 SYPKSFKSSS
-511 ILGYVPRYIAYKT
+511 ILGYVPRYVAYKT

-537 TSWVAPLTIDEIV
+537 KSWVSPLTIDEIV
-550 LKITLGS
+550 LKITLGA
-557 STVNWSP
+557 STSTWSP
-564 NYVLFKVSPR
+564 NYGLFKVSPR
-574 VLNSIFVSQCDD
+574 VLNSIFVPQCDN

-594 VESFFDVKVVQNLD
+594 VESFFDVKAVQNLD

>member
-1 MLVLTFLKSFVL
+1 MYRIIYIYRLDDLANPDFIGDNMVL
-13 LLKLVM
+13 M
-19 GSRLFSYGDVKGRPS
+19 
-34 RAGFDLSKKFCF
+34 
-46 TAKAGQ
+46 
-52 LLPVYWKM
+52 
-60 LLPGTK
+60 
-66 VNLKDMHFTRT
+66 
-77 MPVNTAAYTRIKE
+77 
-90 YFDWYFVPLRL
+90 
-101 INKNLN
+101 
-107 PALVNM
+107 
-113 LDQSNIATSLI
+113 
-124 QNKVVSDEIPYTNFS
+124 
-139 TITGVFNNFEQSV
+139 
-152 GDDQFDA
+152 
-159 VGFKRIP
+159 
-166 QSIKLMRHLRYG
+166 MRDR
-178 NFLYDTAWNSLPDKN
+178 FRV
-193 MGYSSVKDF
+193 SSVSQCDE
-202 NLYAQWDLNVNI
+202 
-214 LPLAAYQKI
+214 
-223 YCDYFR
+223 YCR
-229 FEQWEKAQ
+229 RLEKAQ

-252 TQYESDSVD
+252 TAYKNDPVD
-261 LLSKDN
+261 LLQKDN
-267 LFSLRYANYPRDL
+267 LFTLRYANYPRDL

-295 VSLLPETLYT
+295 VSLNYAILPTV
-305 KLSMQNGSLLGTVA
+305 LSSQKGVLQGTIA
-319 SDGTTVTLKNNTP
+319 TDGKTVTINNSVP
-332 LTPGIT
+332 LTPPFTSGIA
-338 PSVVSLVRNGDLKF
+338 SIVRDNAVKF

-395 HCMYIGGNS
+395 HCTYIGGNS

-411 VLNNNLAIDQAQAE
+411 VLNNNLDAEQAQAD

-443 EHGILMCIYHAVPV
+443 EHGILMCVYHAVPV

-467 QLLNTYATD
+467 QLLNTYSTD

-488 SLPLFTLINRASN
+488 SLPLFALMNRASN
-501 SYPNSFKSNT
+501 SYPSSFKSNT

-537 TSWVAPLTIDEIV
+537 TSWVTPLTIDEII
-550 LKITLGS
+550 LKITLGA
-557 STVNWSP
+557 STTTWSP
-564 NYVLFKVSPR
+564 NYGLFKVSPR
-574 VLNSIFVSQCDD
+574 VLNSIFVSQCDN

>member
-1 MLVLTFLKSFVL
+1 
-13 LLKLVM
+13 M

-46 TAKAGQ
+46 TAKAGE

-124 QNKVVSDEIPYTNFS
+124 QNKVVSDEIPYTDFS
-139 TITGVFNNFEQSV
+139 TITECFRAFDNSGEAAANLDVSGFN
-152 GDDQFDA
+152 
-159 VGFKRIP
+159 RIT
-166 QSIKLMRHLRYG
+166 QSIKLMRYLRYG
-178 NFLYDTAWNSLPDKN
+178 NFLYDTTVNTQPNKN
-193 MGYSSVKDF
+193 MGYSSVNDF
-202 NLYAQWDLNVNI
+202 NIYAKWNLNVNI

-252 TQYESDSVD
+252 TEYESDPSG

-267 LFSLRYANYPRDL
+267 LFSLRYANYPKDL

-295 VSLLPETLYT
+295 VNVLATSNAQVALSSQPGTLFG
-305 KLSMQNGSLLGTVA
+305 KVA
-319 SDGTTVTLKNNTP
+319 SDGTTVSLSNSQA
-332 LTPGIT
+332 LTPSINPALRALTTGLIST
-338 PSVVSLVRNGDLKF
+338 F

-395 HCMYIGGNS
+395 HCTYIGGNS

-411 VLNNNLAIDQAQAE
+411 VLNNNLDAEQSQAD

-443 EHGILMCIYHAVPV
+443 EHGILMCVYHACPV
-457 LDYELSGPDL
+457 LDYQLTGCDL

-488 SLPLFTLINRASN
+488 SLPYFALINDWTHTQPANVTFS
-501 SYPNSFKSNT
+501 T

-524 DVDCIEGAFLTSL
+524 DVDFVDGAFLTSL
-537 TSWVAPLTIDEIV
+537 TSWVTPLTISEIV
-550 LKITLGS
+550 SKVSLAT
-557 STVNWSP
+557 STGPWSI
-564 NYVLFKVSPR
+564 NYGFFKVSPR
-574 VLNSIFVSQCDD
+574 VLDSIFVSPCDN
-586 TIDTDQFL
+586 TVDTDQFL
-594 VESFFDVKVVQNLD
+594 VESFFDVKLVQNLD

>member
-1 MLVLTFLKSFVL
+1 MA
-13 LLKLVM
+13 
-19 GSRLFSYGDVKGRPS
+19 SRLFSYGDVKGRPS

-124 QNKVVSDEIPYTNFS
+124 QNKVVSDQIPFTDFS
-139 TITGVFNNFEQSV
+139 TITEMFNQFESSV
-152 GDDQFDA
+152 GDDQFDV

-178 NFLYDTAWNSLPDKN
+178 NFLYDSTWNSLPNKN
-193 MGYSSVKDF
+193 MGYSSVDSF
-202 NLYAQWDLNVNI
+202 NLYAQYDLSINI

-252 TQYESDSVD
+252 TQYKDDPVD
-261 LLSKDN
+261 LLQKDN
-267 LFSLRYANYPRDL
+267 LFSLRYANYPKDL

-295 VSLLPETLYT
+295 V
-305 KLSMQNGSLLGTVA
+305 KLSAVAGSPAFALRNISKGDSTSVRSAGNLLNPLVFQQQGGTVA
-319 SDGTTVTLKNNTP
+319 SGDVFG
-332 LTPGIT
+332 
-338 PSVVSLVRNGDLKF
+338 VSSAQAAAALSF

-395 HCMYIGGNS
+395 HCTYIGGNS

-411 VLNNNLAIDQAQAE
+411 VLNNNLDSELAQAD

-476 LPQPELDNLGLE
+476 LPQPELDNLRE
-488 SLPLFTLINRASN
+488 F
-501 SYPNSFKSNT
+501 
-511 ILGYVPRYIAYKT
+511 
-524 DVDCIEGAFLTSL
+524 
-537 TSWVAPLTIDEIV
+537 
-550 LKITLGS
+550 
-557 STVNWSP
+557 
-564 NYVLFKVSPR
+564 
-574 VLNSIFVSQCDD
+574 
-586 TIDTDQFL
+586 
-594 VESFFDVKVVQNLD
+594 
-608 YDGMPY
+608 

>member
-1 MLVLTFLKSFVL
+1 
-13 LLKLVM
+13 M

-52 LLPVYWKM
+52 LLPVYWKT

-113 LDQSNIATSLI
+113 LDQSNIATSLV
-124 QNKVVSDEIPYTNFS
+124 QNKVVSDEIPYTDFS
-139 TITGVFNNFEQSV
+139 TITEVFNKFEQSV
-152 GDDQFDA
+152 GDDQFDV
-159 VGFKRIP
+159 VGFKRVP

-178 NFLYDTAWNSLPDKN
+178 NFLYDSKWNSLPDKN

-202 NLYAQWDLNVNI
+202 NLYAQWNLNVNI

-237 PYTYNFD
+237 PYAYNFD

-252 TQYESDSVD
+252 AEYKSDPVD
-261 LLSKDN
+261 LFSKDN
-267 LFSLRYANYPRDL
+267 LFTLRYANYPRDL

-295 VSLLPETLYT
+295 VDVTGVSGKNFVSLTSHPGRLI
-305 KLSMQNGSLLGTVA
+305 GTVG
-319 SDGTTVTLKNNTP
+319 SDKTTVTLKNSVS
-332 LTPGIT
+332 LTPAVT
-338 PSVVSLVRNGDLKF
+338 PSLTTGLILGHTIGAF

-361 AIQRMREIQQCA
+361 AFQRMREIQQCA

-395 HCMYIGGNS
+395 HCTYIGGNS

-411 VLNNNLAIDQAQAE
+411 VLNNNLAIDQAQAD

-457 LDYELSGPDL
+457 LDYVLSGPDL

-488 SLPLFTLINRASN
+488 SLPLFTLMNRASN

-511 ILGYVPRYIAYKT
+511 ILGYVPRYVAYKT

-537 TSWVAPLTIDEIV
+537 TSWVTPLTIDEIV

-557 STVNWSP
+557 STTTWSP
-564 NYVLFKVSPR
+564 NYGLFKVSPR

-594 VESFFDVKVVQNLD
+594 VESFFDVKAVQNLD

>member
-1 MLVLTFLKSFVL
+1 
-13 LLKLVM
+13 M

-124 QNKVVSDEIPYTNFS
+124 QNKVVSDEIPYTSFS
-139 TITGVFNNFEQSV
+139 TITGVFNKFEQSV

-178 NFLYDTAWNSLPDKN
+178 NFLYNTDWNSLTDKN
-193 MGYSSVKDF
+193 MGYSSVKSF

-252 TQYESDSVD
+252 TAYKSDPVD

-295 VSLLPETLYT
+295 VNVTPNESYSAV
-305 KLSMQNGSLLGTVA
+305 KLRLQDGILSGTVG
-319 SDGTTVTLKNNTP
+319 SDGTTVTIKNTVP
-332 LTPGIT
+332 LTPSIK
-338 PSVVSLVRNGDLKF
+338 PALVTDFRPNFATF

-411 VLNNNLAIDQAQAE
+411 VVNNNLAGDATADIQ
-425 IKGKG
+425 GKG

-488 SLPLFTLINRASN
+488 SLPLFTLMNRASN

-564 NYVLFKVSPR
+564 NYGLFKVSPR

>member
-1 MLVLTFLKSFVL
+1 MA
-13 LLKLVM
+13 
-19 GSRLFSYGDVKGRPS
+19 SRLFSYGDVKGRPS

-66 VNLKDMHFTRT
+66 VDLKDMHFTRT

-113 LDQSNIATSLI
+113 LNQSNIATSLI
-124 QNKVVSDEIPYTNFS
+124 QNKVVSDEIPYTDFS
-139 TITGVFNNFEQSV
+139 SITGIFKTFEATV
-152 GDDQFDA
+152 GDDQFDVA
-159 VGFKRIP
+159 GFKRVP

-178 NFLYDTAWNSLPDKN
+178 NFLYDSKWNSLTDKN
-193 MGYSSVKDF
+193 MGYSSVHSF
-202 NLYAQWDLNVNI
+202 NLYAQWNLNVNI

-223 YCDYFR
+223 YCDHFR

-252 TQYESDSVD
+252 TSFQTDPTD

-267 LFSLRYANYPRDL
+267 LFTLRYANYPRDL
-280 FMGILPSSQLGSVAT
+280 FMGILPSAQLGSVAT
-295 VSLLPETLYT
+295 VNVPLGYNEGGKVRVFGIINNLFTTSPLNISRPSASTSDPVVVT
-305 KLSMQNGSLLGTVA
+305 SKNGTAIPSDSTMAIHMEDLNKRLTA
-319 SDGTTVTLKNNTP
+319 S
-332 LTPGIT
+332 
-338 PSVVSLVRNGDLKF
+338 F

-395 HCMYIGGNS
+395 HCTYIGGNS

-411 VLNNNLAIDQAQAE
+411 VLNNNLDADQSQAD

-436 SESFETQ
+436 SEFFETQ

-488 SLPLFTLINRASN
+488 SLPLFTLMNRASN
-501 SYPNSFKSNT
+501 SYPSSFKANT

-537 TSWVAPLTIDEIV
+537 TSWVTPLTIDEII

-564 NYVLFKVSPR
+564 NYGLFKVSPR

-586 TIDTDQFL
+586 TIDSDQFL

>member
-1 MLVLTFLKSFVL
+1 
-13 LLKLVM
+13 M

-46 TAKAGQ
+46 TAKAGE
-52 LLPVYWKM
+52 LLPVYWKI

-113 LDQSNIATSLI
+113 LDQSNIANSLI
-124 QNKVVSDEIPYTNFS
+124 QNKVVSDEIPYFDYS
-139 TITGVFNNFEQSV
+139 TLTSCLETFNTQHPSYLDIAGFERV
-152 GDDQFDA
+152 PKT
-159 VGFKRIP
+159 V
-166 QSIKLMRHLRYG
+166 KLLRYLRYG
-178 NFLYDTAWNSLPDKN
+178 NFLYDNDVSTFPNKN

-202 NLYAQWDLNVNI
+202 NLYAKWNLNVNI

-252 TQYESDSVD
+252 TEYESDSSD

-280 FMGILPSSQLGSVAT
+280 FMGVLPSAQLGSVAT
-295 VSLLPETLYT
+295 VNVSNFSDTFTTAFPKHALLRNTTNEGSVASSSNSSTLILKQT
-305 KLSMQNGSLLGTVA
+305 TGTVA
-319 SDGTTVTLKNNTP
+319 
-332 LTPGIT
+332 
-338 PSVVSLVRNGDLKF
+338 NGDYFGVNVTGLVGTF

-395 HCMYIGGNS
+395 HCTYIGGNS

-411 VLNNNLAIDQAQAE
+411 VLNNNLDADQSQAD

-443 EHGILMCIYHAVPV
+443 EHGILMCIYHATPV
-457 LDYELSGPDL
+457 LDYQLTGPDL

-488 SLPLFTLINRASN
+488 ALPYFAFVNDAVATQPSSLN
-501 SYPNSFKSNT
+501 SST

-524 DVDCIEGAFLTSL
+524 DVDCVDGAFLTSL
-537 TSWVAPLTIDEIV
+537 TSWVTPLTIDEIV
-550 LKITLGS
+550 TKISLGS
-557 STVNWSP
+557 ATGPWSP
-564 NYVLFKVSPR
+564 NYGLFKVSPF
-574 VLNSIFVSQCDD
+574 VLDSIFVSQCDS
-586 TIDTDQFL
+586 TVDTDQFL
-594 VESFFDVKVVQNLD
+594 VESFFDVKLVQNLD

>member
-1 MLVLTFLKSFVL
+1 MS
-13 LLKLVM
+13 
-19 GSRLFSYGDVKGRPS
+19 SRLFSYGDVKGRPS

-46 TAKAGQ
+46 TAKAGE

-124 QNKVVSDEIPYTNFS
+124 QNKVVSDEIPYFDYLTLTTCLEAFDKQHPAYLD
-139 TITGVFNNFEQSV
+139 IAGFE
-152 GDDQFDA
+152 
-159 VGFKRIP
+159 KIP
-166 QSIKLMRHLRYG
+166 RTLKLLRYLRYG
-178 NFLYDTAWNSLPDKN
+178 NFLYDTKASTFPSKN

-202 NLYAQWDLNVNI
+202 NLYAKWNLNVNI

-252 TQYESDSVD
+252 TEYVSDPSD
-261 LLSKDN
+261 LFIKDN

-295 VSLLPETLYT
+295 VDVSTSNSFLLLRNLQSGVTVSAAANSLNPLVL
-305 KLSMQNGSLLGTVA
+305 KQDGGSVSVNNSFGISA
-319 SDGTTVTLKNNTP
+319 SGLKST
-332 LTPGIT
+332 
-338 PSVVSLVRNGDLKF
+338 F

-361 AIQRMREIQQCA
+361 AVQRMREIQQCA

-395 HCMYIGGNS
+395 HCTYIGGNS

-411 VLNNNLAIDQAQAE
+411 VLNNNLDTDQSKAE

-443 EHGILMCIYHAVPV
+443 EHGILMCIYHAAPV
-457 LDYELSGPDL
+457 LDYQLTGCDL

-488 SLPLFTLINRASN
+488 ALPYFAFVNDAIATQPSN
-501 SYPNSFKSNT
+501 LTSST

-524 DVDCIEGAFLTSL
+524 DVDFVDGAFLTSL
-537 TSWVAPLTIDEIV
+537 TSWVTPLTIDEIV
-550 LKITLGS
+550 AKISLGAGTGS
-557 STVNWSP
+557 WSP
-564 NYVLFKVSPR
+564 NYGLFKISPF
-574 VLNSIFVSQCDD
+574 VLDSIFVSQCDS
-586 TIDTDQFL
+586 TVDTDQFL

>member
-1 MLVLTFLKSFVL
+1 MA
-13 LLKLVM
+13 
-19 GSRLFSYGDVKGRPS
+19 SRLFSYGDVKGRPS

-52 LLPVYWKM
+52 LLPVYWKT

-113 LDQSNIATSLI
+113 LDQSNIATSLV
-124 QNKVVSDEIPYTNFS
+124 QNKVVSDEIPYTDFS
-139 TITGVFNNFEQSV
+139 TITEMFKQFEVSV
-152 GDDQFDA
+152 GDDQFDVA
-159 VGFKRIP
+159 GFKRVP

-178 NFLYDTAWNSLPDKN
+178 NFLYDTTWNSLTDKN
-193 MGYSSVKDF
+193 MGYSSVKTF
-202 NLYAQWDLNVNI
+202 NLYAQWNLNVNI

-237 PYTYNFD
+237 PYAYNFD

-252 TQYESDSVD
+252 TAYEDNPVD

-295 VSLLPETLYT
+295 VNVSNFFDSILPSLGRYSLLRNVAN
-305 KLSMQNGSLLGTVA
+305 NGSVSSVGNITNPLVLKQNTGSVSANQNFGINLSGISGT
-319 SDGTTVTLKNNTP
+319 
-332 LTPGIT
+332 
-338 PSVVSLVRNGDLKF
+338 F

-395 HCMYIGGNS
+395 HCTYIGGNS

-411 VLNNNLAIDQAQAE
+411 VLNNNLDTEQAQAD

-436 SESFETQ
+436 SETFETQ

-457 LDYELSGPDL
+457 LDYVLSGPDL

-488 SLPLFTLINRASN
+488 SLPLFTLMNRASN
-501 SYPNSFKSNT
+501 SYPSSFQANT

-537 TSWVAPLTIDEIV
+537 TSWVTPLTIDEIV

-557 STVNWSP
+557 STTTWSP
-564 NYVLFKVSPR
+564 NYGLFKVSPR

-586 TIDTDQFL
+586 TIDSDQFL

>member
-1 MLVLTFLKSFVL
+1 MA
-13 LLKLVM
+13 
-19 GSRLFSYGDVKGRPS
+19 SRLFSYGDVKGRPS

-46 TAKAGQ
+46 TAKAGE

-124 QNKVVSDEIPYTNFS
+124 QNKVVSDEIPYTDFS
-139 TITGVFNNFEQSV
+139 SITECFKS
-152 GDDQFDA
+152 FDTSGEA
-159 VGFKRIP
+159 ESNLDIAGFKRIT
-166 QSIKLMRHLRYG
+166 QSIKLMRYLRYG
-178 NFLYDTAWNSLPDKN
+178 NFLYDTTVNTQPNKN
-193 MGYSSVKDF
+193 MGYSAVNDF
-202 NLYAQWDLNVNI
+202 NIYAKWNLNVNI

-223 YCDYFR
+223 YCDHFR

-252 TQYESDSVD
+252 TEYENSPFE
-261 LLSKDN
+261 LLAKDN

-295 VSLLPETLYT
+295 VNVVGVNGFSGI
-305 KLSMQNGSLLGTVA
+305 KLGSAGGNLVGTVA
-319 SDGTTVTLKNNTP
+319 TDGTTVTVSNSSA
-332 LTPGIT
+332 LTPSYSSLLRSGLLGG
-338 PSVVSLVRNGDLKF
+338 SVVATF

-395 HCMYIGGNS
+395 HCTYIGGNS

-411 VLNNNLAIDQAQAE
+411 VLNNNLDTAQSQAD

-443 EHGILMCIYHAVPV
+443 EHGILMCVYHASPV
-457 LDYELSGPDL
+457 LDYQLTGCDL

-488 SLPLFTLINRASN
+488 ALPYFALVNDYTHAQPSN
-501 SYPNSFKSNT
+501 VTEKT

-524 DVDCIEGAFLTSL
+524 DIDFVDGAFLTSL
-537 TSWVAPLTIDEIV
+537 TSWVTPLTIAEIV
-550 LKITLGS
+550 SKVSLATSAGPWS
-557 STVNWSP
+557 VN
-564 NYVLFKVSPR
+564 YGFFKVSPR
-574 VLNSIFVSQCDD
+574 VLDSIFVTPCNN
-586 TIDTDQFL
+586 TVDTDQFL
-594 VESFFDVKVVQNLD
+594 VESFFDVKLVQNLD

>member
-1 MLVLTFLKSFVL
+1 
-13 LLKLVM
+13 M

-46 TAKAGQ
+46 TAKAGE
-52 LLPVYWKM
+52 LLPVYWKI

-124 QNKVVSDEIPYTNFS
+124 QNKIVSDEIPYTDFS
-139 TITGVFNNFEQSV
+139 TITECFQA
-152 GDDQFDA
+152 FDNSGEA
-159 VGFKRIP
+159 DANLDISGFKRIT
-166 QSIKLMRHLRYG
+166 QSIKLMRYLRYG
-178 NFLYDTAWNSLPDKN
+178 NFLYDTTVNTQPNKN
-193 MGYSSVKDF
+193 MGYSGVNNF
-202 NLYAQWDLNVNI
+202 NIYAKWNLNVNI

-229 FEQWEKAQ
+229 FEQWEKTQ

-252 TQYESDSVD
+252 TAYKNDPSG

-267 LFSLRYANYPRDL
+267 LFSLRYANYPKDL

-295 VSLLPETLYT
+295 VDVSNLAGNVFVSLSGQQGGLV
-305 KLSMQNGSLLGTVA
+305 GTVA
-319 SDGTTVTLKNNTP
+319 SNSTTVSLTNSQP
-332 LTPGIT
+332 LTPAIT
-338 PSVVSLVRNGDLKF
+338 PRLVALTSNLISKF
-352 DILSFRIAN
+352 DILSFRVAN

-395 HCMYIGGNS
+395 HCTYIGGNS

-411 VLNNNLAIDQAQAE
+411 VLNNNLDTSQSQAD

-443 EHGILMCIYHAVPV
+443 EHGILMCIYHSTPV
-457 LDYELSGPDL
+457 LDYQLTGCDL

-488 SLPLFTLINRASN
+488 SLPYFALINDWTSTQ
-501 SYPNSFKSNT
+501 PNNVKSST
-511 ILGYVPRYIAYKT
+511 ILGYVPRYAAYKT
-524 DVDCIEGAFLTSL
+524 DVDCVDGAFLTSL
-537 TSWVAPLTIDEIV
+537 TSWVTPLTISEIV
-550 LKITLGS
+550 SKVSLAT
-557 STVNWSP
+557 STGPWSVN
-564 NYVLFKVSPR
+564 YGFFKVSPR
-574 VLNSIFVSQCDD
+574 VLNSIFVTPCDN
-586 TIDTDQFL
+586 TVDTDQFL
-594 VESFFDVKVVQNLD
+594 VESFFDVKLVQNLD

>member
-1 MLVLTFLKSFVL
+1 MS
-13 LLKLVM
+13 
-19 GSRLFSYGDVKGRPS
+19 SRLFSYGDVKGRPS

-46 TAKAGQ
+46 TAKAGE

-124 QNKVVSDEIPYTNFS
+124 KNKVVSDEIPYFDYETLTS
-139 TITGVFNNFEQSV
+139 CLETFNKQHPSYLDVAGFE
-152 GDDQFDA
+152 
-159 VGFKRIP
+159 KIP
-166 QSIKLMRHLRYG
+166 RTLKLLRYLRYG
-178 NFLYDTAWNSLPDKN
+178 NFLYNVKASTLPNKN

-202 NLYAQWDLNVNI
+202 NLYAKWNLDVNV

-252 TQYESDSVD
+252 TEYKSDPSD
-261 LLSKDN
+261 LFLKDN

-295 VSLLPETLYT
+295 VNVAALPGMSGVTLGLNSGRLT
-305 KLSMQNGSLLGTVA
+305 GTVA
-319 SDGTTVTLKNNTP
+319 SDGTTVTVKN
-332 LTPGIT
+332 
-338 PSVVSLVRNGDLKF
+338 SVSLPSATTSVLSTSFISGTSVATF

-395 HCMYIGGNS
+395 HCTYIGGNS

-411 VLNNNLAIDQAQAE
+411 VLNNNLDTDQSKAE

-443 EHGILMCIYHAVPV
+443 EHGILMCIYHAAPV
-457 LDYELSGPDL
+457 LDYQLTGCDL

-488 SLPLFTLINRASN
+488 ALPYFAFVNDAIATQPSN
-501 SYPNSFKSNT
+501 LTSST

-524 DVDCIEGAFLTSL
+524 DVDFVDGAFLTSL
-537 TSWVAPLTIDEIV
+537 TSWVTPLTIDEIV
-550 LKITLGS
+550 AKISLGAGTGS
-557 STVNWSP
+557 WSP
-564 NYVLFKVSPR
+564 NYGLFKISPF
-574 VLNSIFVSQCDD
+574 VLDSIFVSQCDS
-586 TIDTDQFL
+586 TVDTDQFL